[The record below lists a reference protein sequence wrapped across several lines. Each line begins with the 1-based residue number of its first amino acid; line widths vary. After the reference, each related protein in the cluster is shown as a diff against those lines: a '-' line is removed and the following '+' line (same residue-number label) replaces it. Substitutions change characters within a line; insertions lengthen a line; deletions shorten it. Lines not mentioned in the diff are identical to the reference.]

1 MISKKLG
8 HLLKDKN
15 ILITGASKGIGR
27 SLAVN
32 LSKHKAN
39 VILLARNEDLLDSL
53 YDEIKEKYKTNPM
66 IIGCDLRQIEEDEA
80 QEIANVV
87 SKNYKCLDALINN
100 ASILKKMSSVND
112 FDLKSW
118 KKVLNVNLTSAFL
131 LSKYLMPLMMDSE
144 LPRIIFTSSGVA
156 NKGKAYW
163 GAYSVSKAGIKN
175 LSEIL
180 NDELNSLT
188 NFKVF
193 NFNPKETRTEMR
205 ALAYPAE
212 NPSSVKAPDELINY
226 YLWMLSERSTSS
238 SKTHINFGDE
248 I

>member
-1 MISKKLG
+1 MISKKLD
-8 HLLKDKN
+8 HLKDKN

-27 SLAVN
+27 SLAIN

-39 VILLARNEDLLDSL
+39 VILLARNEDLLDTL
-53 YDEIKEKYKTNPM
+53 YDEIKEKYNTNPM
-66 IIGCDLRQIEEDEA
+66 IIGCDLSQFEEDEA

-112 FDLKSW
+112 YDLKSW

-131 LSKYLMPLMMDSE
+131 LSKYLMPLMMDSK

>member
-1 MISKKLG
+1 MISKKLD
-8 HLLKDKN
+8 HLKDKN

-53 YDEIKEKYKTNPM
+53 YDEIKEKYNTNPM
-66 IIGCDLRQIEEDEA
+66 IIGCDLSQFEEDEA

-100 ASILKKMSSVND
+100 ASIFKKMSSVND
-112 FDLKSW
+112 YDLKSW

-131 LSKYLMPLMMDSE
+131 LSKYLMPLMMDSK

-226 YLWMLSERSTSS
+226 YLWMLSEKSTSS
-238 SKTHINFGDE
+238 SKTNINFGDE

>member
-1 MISKKLG
+1 MMSKKLD
-8 HLLKDKN
+8 HLKDKN

-27 SLAVN
+27 SLAIN

-53 YDEIKEKYKTNPM
+53 YDEIKEKYNTNPM
-66 IIGCDLRQIEEDEA
+66 IIGCDLSQFEEDKA

-112 FDLKSW
+112 YDLKSW

-131 LSKYLMPLMMDSE
+131 LSKYLMPLMMDSK

>member
-1 MISKKLG
+1 MMSKKLD
-8 HLLKDKN
+8 HLKDKN

-27 SLAVN
+27 SLAIN

-53 YDEIKEKYKTNPM
+53 YDEIKEKYNTNPM
-66 IIGCDLRQIEEDEA
+66 IIGCDLNQFEEDKA

-100 ASILKKMSSVND
+100 ASILKKMSSIND
-112 FDLKSW
+112 YDLKSW

-131 LSKYLMPLMMDSE
+131 LSKYLMPLMMDSK

-163 GAYSVSKAGIKN
+163 GAYSVTKAGIKN

>member
-1 MISKKLG
+1 MMNDNLDY
-8 HLLKDKN
+8 LKGKN
-15 ILITGASKGIGR
+15 ILITGVSKGIGR
-27 SLAVN
+27 CLAIN

-39 VILLARNEDLLDSL
+39 VILLAKNEDLLDSL
-53 YDEIKEKYKTNPM
+53 YDEIKEKYDTNPM
-66 IIGCDLRQIEEDEA
+66 IIGCDLSELEENKA
-80 QEIANVV
+80 QEIANVI

-100 ASILKKMSSVND
+100 AGILKKMSSIHD
-112 FDLKSW
+112 YDLNSW
-118 KKVLNVNLTSAFL
+118 EKVINVNLTSAFL
-131 LSKYLMPLMMDSE
+131 ISKYLLPLLMDSE

-163 GAYSVSKAGIKN
+163 GAYSVTKAGTKN

-180 NDELNSLT
+180 NDELSSIP

-212 NPSSVKAPDELINY
+212 NPSLVKTPDELMHY
-226 YLWMLSERSTSS
+226 YFWMLSEKSTSS
-238 SKTHINFGDE
+238 SKIHIDFGDE

>member
-1 MISKKLG
+1 MMSKKLD
-8 HLLKDKN
+8 HLKDKN

-27 SLAVN
+27 SLAIN

-53 YDEIKEKYKTNPM
+53 YDEIKEKYNTNPM
-66 IIGCDLRQIEEDEA
+66 IIGCDLSQFEEDKA

-112 FDLKSW
+112 YDLKSW

-131 LSKYLMPLMMDSE
+131 LSKYLMPLMMDSK

-163 GAYSVSKAGIKN
+163 GAYSVTKAGIKN

-180 NDELNSLT
+180 NDELDSLT

-193 NFNPKETRTEMR
+193 SFNPKETRTEMR

-212 NPSSVKAPDELINY
+212 NPSSVKTPDELINY

>member
-1 MISKKLG
+1 MISKKLD
-8 HLLKDKN
+8 HLKDKN

-53 YDEIKEKYKTNPM
+53 YDEIKEKYNTNPM
-66 IIGCDLRQIEEDEA
+66 IIGCDLSQFEEDKA

-112 FDLKSW
+112 YDLKSW

-131 LSKYLMPLMMDSE
+131 LSKYLMPLMMDSK

-226 YLWMLSERSTSS
+226 YLWMLSERSSSS

>member
-1 MISKKLG
+1 MISKKLD
-8 HLLKDKN
+8 HLKDKN

-53 YDEIKEKYKTNPM
+53 YDEIKEKYNTNPM
-66 IIGCDLRQIEEDEA
+66 IIGCDLSQFEEDEA

-112 FDLKSW
+112 YDLKSW

-131 LSKYLMPLMMDSE
+131 LSKYLMPLMMDSK

>member
-1 MISKKLG
+1 MMSKKLD
-8 HLLKDKN
+8 HLKDKN

-53 YDEIKEKYKTNPM
+53 YDEIKEKYNTNPM
-66 IIGCDLRQIEEDEA
+66 IIGCDLSQFEEDKA
-80 QEIANVV
+80 QEIANEV

-112 FDLKSW
+112 YDLKSW

-131 LSKYLMPLMMDSE
+131 LSKYLMPLMMDSK

>member
-1 MISKKLG
+1 MMSKKLD
-8 HLLKDKN
+8 HLKDKN

-27 SLAVN
+27 CLAMN

-39 VILLARNEDLLDSL
+39 VILLAKNEDLLDSL
-53 YDEIKEKYKTNPM
+53 YDEIKEKYDTNPM
-66 IIGCDLRQIEEDEA
+66 IIGCDLSELEENKA
-80 QEIANVV
+80 QEIANVI

-100 ASILKKMSSVND
+100 AGILKKMSSIND
-112 FDLKSW
+112 YDLKSW

-131 LSKYLMPLMMDSE
+131 LSKYLMPLMMDSK

>member
-1 MISKKLG
+1 MISKKLD
-8 HLLKDKN
+8 HLKDKN

-27 SLAVN
+27 SLAIN

-53 YDEIKEKYKTNPM
+53 YDEIKEKYNTNPM
-66 IIGCDLRQIEEDEA
+66 IIGCDLSQFKEDKA

-112 FDLKSW
+112 YDLKSW

-131 LSKYLMPLMMDSE
+131 LSKYLMPLMMDSK

>member
-1 MISKKLG
+1 MMSKKLD
-8 HLLKDKN
+8 HLKDKN

-27 SLAVN
+27 SLAIN

-53 YDEIKEKYKTNPM
+53 YDEIKEKYNTNPM
-66 IIGCDLRQIEEDEA
+66 IIGCDLSQFEEDKA

-100 ASILKKMSSVND
+100 ASILKKMSSIND
-112 FDLKSW
+112 YDLRSW

-131 LSKYLMPLMMDSE
+131 LSKYLMPLMMDSK

-163 GAYSVSKAGIKN
+163 GAYSVTKAGIKN

-180 NDELNSLT
+180 NDELNNLT

-226 YLWMLSERSTSS
+226 YLWMLSERSASS

>member
-1 MISKKLG
+1 MMSKKLD
-8 HLLKDKN
+8 HLKDKN

-27 SLAVN
+27 SLAIN

-53 YDEIKEKYKTNPM
+53 YDEIKEKYNTNPM
-66 IIGCDLRQIEEDEA
+66 IIGCDLSQFEEDKA

-112 FDLKSW
+112 YDLKSW
-118 KKVLNVNLTSAFL
+118 KKVLDVNLTSAFL
-131 LSKYLMPLMMDSE
+131 LSKYLMPLMMDSK

-212 NPSSVKAPDELINY
+212 NPSSVKVPDELINY

>member
-1 MISKKLG
+1 MMSKKLDY
-8 HLLKDKN
+8 LKDKN

-27 SLAVN
+27 SLAIN

-53 YDEIKEKYKTNPM
+53 YDEIKEKYNTNPM
-66 IIGCDLRQIEEDEA
+66 IIGCDLSQFEEDEA

-112 FDLKSW
+112 YDLKSW

-131 LSKYLMPLMMDSE
+131 LSKYLMPLMMDSK

>member
-1 MISKKLG
+1 MMSKKLD
-8 HLLKDKN
+8 HLKDKN

-39 VILLARNEDLLDSL
+39 VILLARNEDLLDTL
-53 YDEIKEKYKTNPM
+53 YDEIKEKYNTNPM
-66 IIGCDLRQIEEDEA
+66 IIGCDLSQFEEDKA

-100 ASILKKMSSVND
+100 ASILKKMSSIND
-112 FDLKSW
+112 YDLRSW

-131 LSKYLMPLMMDSE
+131 LSKYLMPLMMDSK

-163 GAYSVSKAGIKN
+163 GAYSVTKAGIKN

>member
-1 MISKKLG
+1 MMSKKLD
-8 HLLKDKN
+8 HLKDKN

-27 SLAVN
+27 SLAIN

-39 VILLARNEDLLDSL
+39 VILLARNEDLLDTL
-53 YDEIKEKYKTNPM
+53 YDEIKEKYNTNPM
-66 IIGCDLRQIEEDEA
+66 IIGCDLSRFEEDKA

-100 ASILKKMSSVND
+100 ASILKKISSIND
-112 FDLKSW
+112 YDLKSW

-131 LSKYLMPLMMDSE
+131 LSKYLMPLMMDSK

-163 GAYSVSKAGIKN
+163 GAYSVTKAGIKN

-180 NDELNSLT
+180 NDELDSLT

-193 NFNPKETRTEMR
+193 SFNPKETRTEMR

>member
-1 MISKKLG
+1 MISNKLD
-8 HLLKDKN
+8 HLKDKN

-53 YDEIKEKYKTNPM
+53 YDEIKEKYNTNPM
-66 IIGCDLRQIEEDEA
+66 IIGCDLSQFEEDKA

-112 FDLKSW
+112 YDLKSW

-131 LSKYLMPLMMDSE
+131 LSKYLMPLMMDSK
-144 LPRIIFTSSGVA
+144 LPRIIFTSSGLA

-188 NFKVF
+188 NLKVF

>member
-1 MISKKLG
+1 MISKKLD
-8 HLLKDKN
+8 HLKDKN

-53 YDEIKEKYKTNPM
+53 YDEIKEKYNTNPM
-66 IIGCDLRQIEEDEA
+66 IIGCDLSQFEEDKA

-112 FDLKSW
+112 YDLKSW

-131 LSKYLMPLMMDSE
+131 LSKYLMPLMMDSK

-238 SKTHINFGDE
+238 SKIHINFGDE

>member
-1 MISKKLG
+1 MINKKLG
-8 HLLKDKN
+8 HLKDKN

-53 YDEIKEKYKTNPM
+53 YDEIKEKYNTNPM
-66 IIGCDLRQIEEDEA
+66 IIGCDLSQFEEDEA

-112 FDLKSW
+112 YDLKSW

-131 LSKYLMPLMMDSE
+131 LSKYLMPLMMDSK
-144 LPRIIFTSSGVA
+144 LPRIIFTSSGIA

>member
-1 MISKKLG
+1 MMSKKLD
-8 HLLKDKN
+8 HLKDKN

-27 SLAVN
+27 SLAIN

-53 YDEIKEKYKTNPM
+53 YDEIKEKYNTNPM
-66 IIGCDLRQIEEDEA
+66 IIGCDLSRFEEDKA

-100 ASILKKMSSVND
+100 ASILKKMSSIND
-112 FDLKSW
+112 YDLRSW

-131 LSKYLMPLMMDSE
+131 LSKYLMPLMMDSK

-163 GAYSVSKAGIKN
+163 GAYSVTKAGIKN

-193 NFNPKETRTEMR
+193 SFNPKETRTEMR

-212 NPSSVKAPDELINY
+212 NPSSVKTPDELINY

>member
-1 MISKKLG
+1 MISKKLD
-8 HLLKDKN
+8 HLKDKN

-53 YDEIKEKYKTNPM
+53 YDEIKEKYNTNPM
-66 IIGCDLRQIEEDEA
+66 IIGCDLSQFEEDEA

-112 FDLKSW
+112 YDLKSW

-131 LSKYLMPLMMDSE
+131 LSKYLMPLMMDSK

-180 NDELNSLT
+180 SDELNSLT

>member
-1 MISKKLG
+1 MMSKKLD
-8 HLLKDKN
+8 HLKDKN

-53 YDEIKEKYKTNPM
+53 YDEIKEKYNTNPM
-66 IIGCDLRQIEEDEA
+66 IIGCDLSQFEEDKA

-112 FDLKSW
+112 YDLKSW

-131 LSKYLMPLMMDSE
+131 LSKYLMPLMMDSK

-212 NPSSVKAPDELINY
+212 NPSSVKTPDELINY

>member
-1 MISKKLG
+1 MISKKLD
-8 HLLKDKN
+8 HLKDKN

-53 YDEIKEKYKTNPM
+53 YDEIKEKYNTNPM
-66 IIGCDLRQIEEDEA
+66 IIGCDLSQFEEDKA

-112 FDLKSW
+112 YDLKSW

-131 LSKYLMPLMMDSE
+131 LSKYLMPLMMDSK

-180 NDELNSLT
+180 SDELNSLT

>member
-1 MISKKLG
+1 MMSKKLD
-8 HLLKDKN
+8 HLKDKN

-27 SLAVN
+27 SLAIN

-53 YDEIKEKYKTNPM
+53 YDEIKEKYNTNPM
-66 IIGCDLRQIEEDEA
+66 IIGCDLSQFEEDKA

-100 ASILKKMSSVND
+100 ASILKKMSSIND
-112 FDLKSW
+112 YDLRSW

-131 LSKYLMPLMMDSE
+131 LSKYLMPLMMDSK
-144 LPRIIFTSSGVA
+144 LPRVIFTSSGVA

>member
-1 MISKKLG
+1 MINKKLG
-8 HLLKDKN
+8 HLKDKN

-53 YDEIKEKYKTNPM
+53 YDEIKEKYNTNPM
-66 IIGCDLRQIEEDEA
+66 IIGCDLSQFEEDKA

-112 FDLKSW
+112 YDLKSW

-131 LSKYLMPLMMDSE
+131 LSKYLMPLMMDSK

-212 NPSSVKAPDELINY
+212 NPSSVKVPDELINY

>member
-1 MISKKLG
+1 MMSKKLD
-8 HLLKDKN
+8 HLKDKN

-27 SLAVN
+27 SLAIN

-53 YDEIKEKYKTNPM
+53 YDEIKEKYNTNPM
-66 IIGCDLRQIEEDEA
+66 IIGCDLSQFEEDKA

-112 FDLKSW
+112 YDLKSW

-131 LSKYLMPLMMDSE
+131 LSKYLMPLMMDSK

-163 GAYSVSKAGIKN
+163 GAYSVTKAGIKN

-193 NFNPKETRTEMR
+193 SFNPKETRTEMR

>member
-1 MISKKLG
+1 MMSKKLD
-8 HLLKDKN
+8 HLKDKN

-53 YDEIKEKYKTNPM
+53 YDEIKEKYNTNPM
-66 IIGCDLRQIEEDEA
+66 IIGCDLSQFEEDKA

-112 FDLKSW
+112 YDLKSW

-131 LSKYLMPLMMDSE
+131 LSKYLMPLMMDSK

-226 YLWMLSERSTSS
+226 YLWMLSERSASS

>member
-1 MISKKLG
+1 MMSKKLD
-8 HLLKDKN
+8 HLKDKN

-27 SLAVN
+27 SLAIN

-53 YDEIKEKYKTNPM
+53 YDEIKEKYNTNPM
-66 IIGCDLRQIEEDEA
+66 IIGCDLSQFEEDKA

-100 ASILKKMSSVND
+100 ASILKKMSSIND
-112 FDLKSW
+112 YDLKSW

-131 LSKYLMPLMMDSE
+131 LSKYLMPLMMDSK

>member
-1 MISKKLG
+1 MMSKKLD
-8 HLLKDKN
+8 HLKDKN

-27 SLAVN
+27 SLAIN

-53 YDEIKEKYKTNPM
+53 YDEIKEKYNTNPM
-66 IIGCDLRQIEEDEA
+66 IIGCDLNQFEEDKA

-100 ASILKKMSSVND
+100 ASILKKMSSIND
-112 FDLKSW
+112 YDLKSW

-131 LSKYLMPLMMDSE
+131 LSKYLMPLMMDSK

-156 NKGKAYW
+156 NKGEAYW
-163 GAYSVSKAGIKN
+163 GAYSVTKAGIKN

>member
-1 MISKKLG
+1 MMSKKLD
-8 HLLKDKN
+8 HLKDKN

-27 SLAVN
+27 SLAIN

-53 YDEIKEKYKTNPM
+53 YDEIKEKYNTNPM
-66 IIGCDLRQIEEDEA
+66 IIGCDLSQFEEDKA

-112 FDLKSW
+112 YDLKSW

-131 LSKYLMPLMMDSE
+131 LSKYLMPLMMDSK

-163 GAYSVSKAGIKN
+163 GAYSVTKAGIKN

>member
-1 MISKKLG
+1 MMNDNLDY
-8 HLLKDKN
+8 LKDKN

-53 YDEIKEKYKTNPM
+53 YDEIKEKYNTNPM
-66 IIGCDLRQIEEDEA
+66 IIGCDLSQFEEDKA

-112 FDLKSW
+112 YDLKSW
-118 KKVLNVNLTSAFL
+118 KKVLDVNLTSAFL
-131 LSKYLMPLMMDSE
+131 LSKYLMPLMMDSK

-163 GAYSVSKAGIKN
+163 GAYSVTKAGIKN

-180 NDELNSLT
+180 NDELDSLT

>member
-1 MISKKLG
+1 MMSKKLD
-8 HLLKDKN
+8 HLKDKN

-27 SLAVN
+27 SLAIN

-53 YDEIKEKYKTNPM
+53 YDEIKEKYNTNPM
-66 IIGCDLRQIEEDEA
+66 IIGCDLSQFEEDKA

-100 ASILKKMSSVND
+100 ASILKKMSSIND
-112 FDLKSW
+112 YDLKSW

-131 LSKYLMPLMMDSE
+131 LSKYLMPLMMDSK

-163 GAYSVSKAGIKN
+163 GAYSVTKAGIKN

>member
-1 MISKKLG
+1 MISKKLD
-8 HLLKDKN
+8 HLKDKN

-27 SLAVN
+27 SLAIN

-53 YDEIKEKYKTNPM
+53 YDEIKEKYNTNPM
-66 IIGCDLRQIEEDEA
+66 IIGCDLSQFEEDKA

-100 ASILKKMSSVND
+100 ASILKKMSSLND
-112 FDLKSW
+112 YDLRSW

-131 LSKYLMPLMMDSE
+131 LSKYLMPLMMDSKV
-144 LPRIIFTSSGVA
+144 PRIIFTSSGVA

>member
-1 MISKKLG
+1 MMSKKLD
-8 HLLKDKN
+8 HLKDKN

-53 YDEIKEKYKTNPM
+53 YDEIKEKYNTNPM
-66 IIGCDLRQIEEDEA
+66 IIGCDLSQFEEDKA

-100 ASILKKMSSVND
+100 ASILKKMSSIND
-112 FDLKSW
+112 YDLKSW

-131 LSKYLMPLMMDSE
+131 LSKYLMPLMMDSK

-226 YLWMLSERSTSS
+226 YLWMLSERSASS

>member
-1 MISKKLG
+1 MISKKLD
-8 HLLKDKN
+8 HLKDKN

-27 SLAVN
+27 SLAIN

-39 VILLARNEDLLDSL
+39 VILLARNEDLLDTL
-53 YDEIKEKYKTNPM
+53 YDEIKEKYNTNPM
-66 IIGCDLRQIEEDEA
+66 IIGCDLSRFEEDKA

-112 FDLKSW
+112 YDLKSW

-131 LSKYLMPLMMDSE
+131 LSKYLMPLMMDSK

-163 GAYSVSKAGIKN
+163 GAYSVTKAGIKN

-180 NDELNSLT
+180 NDELDSLT

-193 NFNPKETRTEMR
+193 SFNPKETRTEMR

>member
-1 MISKKLG
+1 MMSKKLD
-8 HLLKDKN
+8 HLKDKN

-39 VILLARNEDLLDSL
+39 VILLARNEDLLDTL
-53 YDEIKEKYKTNPM
+53 YDEIKEKYNTNPM
-66 IIGCDLRQIEEDEA
+66 IIGCDLSQFEEDKA

-100 ASILKKMSSVND
+100 ASILKKMSSIND
-112 FDLKSW
+112 YDLNSW

-131 LSKYLMPLMMDSE
+131 LSKYLMPLMMDSK

-163 GAYSVSKAGIKN
+163 GAYSVTKAGIKN

-180 NDELNSLT
+180 NDELDSLT

-193 NFNPKETRTEMR
+193 SFNPKETRTEMR

>member
-1 MISKKLG
+1 MISKKLD
-8 HLLKDKN
+8 HLKDKN

-53 YDEIKEKYKTNPM
+53 YDEIKEKYNTNPM
-66 IIGCDLRQIEEDEA
+66 IIGCDLSQFEEDKA

-131 LSKYLMPLMMDSE
+131 LSKYLMPLMMDSK

-212 NPSSVKAPDELINY
+212 NPSSVKSPDELINY

>member
-1 MISKKLG
+1 MISKKLD
-8 HLLKDKN
+8 HLKDKN

-27 SLAVN
+27 SLAIN

-53 YDEIKEKYKTNPM
+53 YDEIKEKYNTNPM
-66 IIGCDLRQIEEDEA
+66 IIGCDLSQFEEDEA

-112 FDLKSW
+112 YDLKSW

-131 LSKYLMPLMMDSE
+131 LSKYLMPLMMDSK
-144 LPRIIFTSSGVA
+144 LPRVIFTSSGVA

-163 GAYSVSKAGIKN
+163 GAYSVTKAGIKN

-180 NDELNSLT
+180 NDELDSLT

-238 SKTHINFGDE
+238 AKTHISFGDE

>member
-1 MISKKLG
+1 MMSKKLD
-8 HLLKDKN
+8 HLKDKN

-27 SLAVN
+27 SLAIN

-53 YDEIKEKYKTNPM
+53 YDEIKEKYNTNPM
-66 IIGCDLRQIEEDEA
+66 IIGCDLSQFEEDKA

-112 FDLKSW
+112 YDLKSW

-131 LSKYLMPLMMDSE
+131 LSKYLMPLMIDSKQ
-144 LPRIIFTSSGVA
+144 PRIIFTSSGVA

-163 GAYSVSKAGIKN
+163 GAYSVTKAGIKN

-180 NDELNSLT
+180 NDELNNLT

-226 YLWMLSERSTSS
+226 YLWMLSERSASS

>member
-1 MISKKLG
+1 
-8 HLLKDKN
+8 
-15 ILITGASKGIGR
+15 
-27 SLAVN
+27 
-32 LSKHKAN
+32 
-39 VILLARNEDLLDSL
+39 
-53 YDEIKEKYKTNPM
+53 M
-66 IIGCDLRQIEEDEA
+66 IIGCDLSRFEEDKA
-80 QEIANVV
+80 QQIANIV

-131 LSKYLMPLMMDSE
+131 LSKYLMPLMMDSK

-163 GAYSVSKAGIKN
+163 GAYSVTKAGIKN

-226 YLWMLSERSTSS
+226 YLWMLSEKSTSS